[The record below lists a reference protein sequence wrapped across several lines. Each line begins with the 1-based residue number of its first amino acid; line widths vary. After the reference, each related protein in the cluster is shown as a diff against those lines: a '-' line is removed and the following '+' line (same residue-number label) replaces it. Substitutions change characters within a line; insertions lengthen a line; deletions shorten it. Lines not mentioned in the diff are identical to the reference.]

1 MNKKQKID
9 NRVDPHNLLFWF
21 LLPTVR
27 KLSHCWSF
35 CWTSEE
41 LQFGCFWQQPS
52 FDQLTVTS
60 ARSVQSLLVFIF
72 LKDSRSFCLLFFFP
86 VTWIKPLHQN
96 NHKNSKLSTFCYL
109 IVKRGS
115 TCVRS
120 LNLKPVSSD
129 SRCWTFPAKQTLFS
143 EFDVWEEVTP
153 RLPTNKVVLFKKK
166 KEKEEDLLSFSTNER
181 KKRTAWRVRAHGA
194 LTEDFLSLIR
204 TGKWGCSSHT
214 KQNWTTEGGKTKS
227 WRVTSEEL

>member
-1 MNKKQKID
+1 M
-9 NRVDPHNLLFWF
+9 
-21 LLPTVR
+21 
-27 KLSHCWSF
+27 SS
-35 CWTSEE
+35 
-41 LQFGCFWQQPS
+41 
-52 FDQLTVTS
+52 
-60 ARSVQSLLVFIF
+60 
-72 LKDSRSFCLLFFFP
+72 FFFP

-181 KKRTAWRVRAHGA
+181 KKRTAWCVRAHGA
-194 LTEDFLSLIR
+194 LTEDFLSLISYKTTR
-204 TGKWGCSSHT
+204 WTSWIIFASNISDQAGSTLKYSSLLTLQENLLKLTRHFSLQRVNEPT
-214 KQNWTTEGGKTKS
+214 CWLKLSSRWRSAGSMWHLRMRMFWIWLHRLQNG
-227 WRVTSEEL
+227 VDAQPLY

>member
-1 MNKKQKID
+1 M
-9 NRVDPHNLLFWF
+9 F
-21 LLPTVR
+21 
-27 KLSHCWSF
+27 
-35 CWTSEE
+35 
-41 LQFGCFWQQPS
+41 
-52 FDQLTVTS
+52 
-60 ARSVQSLLVFIF
+60 
-72 LKDSRSFCLLFFFP
+72 LFFS

-120 LNLKPVSSD
+120 LNLKPVSSN

-166 KEKEEDLLSFSTNER
+166 ETEEDLLSFSTNER
-181 KKRTAWRVRAHGA
+181 KKRISWRVRAHGA
-194 LTEDFLSLIR
+194 LTEDFLSLISYKTTR
-204 TGKWGCSSHT
+204 WTSPLSSWIIFASNISDQAGTTLKLHNYWSFFCSF
-214 KQNWTTEGGKTKS
+214 
-227 WRVTSEEL
+227 

>member
-60 ARSVQSLLVFIF
+60 ALSVQSLLVFIF

-166 KEKEEDLLSFSTNER
+166 KKKKKICFLFPRMKGKRELPDVFELMELSRRTFSLL
-181 KKRTAWRVRAHGA
+181 
-194 LTEDFLSLIR
+194 
-204 TGKWGCSSHT
+204 
-214 KQNWTTEGGKTKS
+214 
-227 WRVTSEEL
+227 